1 MSYSISASAST
12 TSAYFAGLSTVDF
25 GTDSPTPAPRRPVE
39 AVVVPIQ
46 QARPKTG
53 AKHTTPK
60 GTAKTVI
67 DVESRRLLEQI
78 SLDFVMLTGASAP
91 LAYRIET
98 GNKLSKEGFVLF
110 CNKHYGNVYFVDET
124 GNEVDRASSGDIWW
138 KWDDRSRRVV
148 DTIVMEP
155 TSVPEHE
162 GNPETF
168 NRWYVLRKTMAI
180 PNYEATIDDAA
191 PFIEHLMNISDGD
204 QIGVTYFLCW
214 LAQLYQFPETKIPVA
229 ILMYSQFGGVGKNL
243 VQRLLARVFGE
254 PLVAGVS
261 GKRMQSNFMDAI
273 EHKRIIFINELA
285 RSDRADGYED
295 FKTQIS
301 ESKTQ
306 FEGKGRAA
314 REVRNI
320 AHYVVTTN
328 NIDALPLMQN
338 DRRIA
343 VLMTVKPPLSAGYYS
358 AFVDWIE
365 GPGAGIVAN
374 LLRTW
379 QFPADWNPHAP
390 APQTLAALT
399 VQRGAQGPLFA
410 VLEEMCE
417 SRTPPFDKHAFT
429 AHDVSVNVDKLY
441 GWTLKCSTD
450 PAVVGR
456 QLNKMPQLSRRND
469 KVLRKSKGQT
479 ESVATPVY
487 VHVALVEWW
496 KGMSP
501 EAKGEYLDTGK
512 CLTPVQTQP
521 DDSEVANHE

>member
-1 MSYSISASAST
+1 MSSSISASAST
-12 TSAYFAGLSTVDF
+12 TSAYVAGLSTVDF
-25 GTDSPTPAPRRPVE
+25 GTDSPTPASRRPVE

-46 QARPKTG
+46 QGRPKTG
-53 AKHTTPK
+53 AGHTTPK
-60 GTAKTVI
+60 CTAKTVI
-67 DVESRRLLEQI
+67 DIESRRLLEQI
-78 SLDFVMLTGASAP
+78 SLDFVMFTGASAP

-124 GNEVDRASSGDIWW
+124 GNEVDRASAGDIWW
-138 KWDDRSRRVV
+138 KWDDHSRRVV

-168 NRWYVLRKTMAI
+168 NRWYQLRKTMAI
-180 PNYEATIDDAA
+180 PDYEATIDDAA
-191 PFIEHLMNISDGD
+191 PFINHLMTISDDD
-204 QIGVTYFLCW
+204 QIGVMYFLNW
-214 LAQLYQFPETKIPVA
+214 LAQLYQFPDTKIPVA

-243 VQRLLARVFGE
+243 VQQLLGRVFGD

-320 AHYVVTTN
+320 AHYIITTN
-328 NIDALPLMQN
+328 NIDCLPLMQN

-343 VLMTVKPPLSAGYYS
+343 VLMTVKPPLPSEYYI
-358 AFVDWIE
+358 AFVKWIE

-379 QFPADWNPHAP
+379 QFPADWSPHAP
-390 APQTLAALT
+390 APQTEAALA
-399 VQRGAQGPLFA
+399 VQR
-410 VLEEMCE
+410 E
-417 SRTPPFDKHAFT
+417 SRGALRGLVERAIEADYKHRDLVTSEAVAITVATKYGTILDKKPTPGAVGRVLT
-429 AHDVSVNVDKLY
+429 ALY
-441 GWTLKCSTD
+441 GKSDQKDIKRPGQPLERQVRFY
-450 PAVVGR
+450 VVR
-456 QLNKMPQLSRRND
+456 Y
-469 KVLRKSKGQT
+469 GQQW
-479 ESVATPVY
+479 ERA
-487 VHVALVEWW
+487 
-496 KGMSP
+496 SP
-501 EAKGEYLDTGK
+501 EDRGLHLETGK
-512 CLTPVQTQP
+512 RPFNVPEAGDTEGV
-521 DDSEVANHE
+521 DNE